1 MQPRDL
7 IAAILKFDEFL
18 PSPVREIF
26 YIVVLIIIFIIL
38 VLITK
43 STWLYY
49 RQRSFKKDIRWVLM
63 EIKIPREINK
73 SPRAMEQVLAS
84 IHALRNTPGDLRER
98 FWDGEVT
105 RWYSL
110 EMVSFGGETHFYIR
124 FYWKQRGLIEA
135 AFFSYYPDVE
145 LTEVDDYILQLP
157 ASIEDMYQQ
166 GYELW
171 GTEITLSRSPG
182 YPIKTYPEFLDSP
195 EEEKQFDPMSS
206 FLEILSKVKKE
217 EIVGIQILA
226 APKANEWR
234 KEYEP
239 FLEKLQETKVSSTPT
254 PSTGTQIG
262 EEFKMF
268 TRSIMRSPGET
279 DILKAVEGNLSKPAF
294 DTLIRFMY
302 LSPKSQFYDSF
313 ARRGLAGAFNQ
324 YSALDLNSFKQ
335 NYSMGTRVRFW
346 NWPHIFPGLR
356 NEYRKQRLI
365 YNYRRRELPPE
376 TWVGKLISSK
386 FFHPNF
392 SSHTYPMNTEALA
405 TIFHPP
411 MKIILTAPHIQ
422 RIESRR
428 AGPPAGLAIY
438 GDANSIDKFTNN
450 NSEVKKSDKK

>member
-1 MQPRDL
+1 MQPTDL
-7 IAAILKFDEFL
+7 LAAILKFDEFL
-18 PSPVREIF
+18 PSPIREVF
-26 YIVVLIIIFIIL
+26 YIVLLVILFVIQIIIAR
-38 VLITK
+38 
-43 STWLYY
+43 STWLFY
-49 RQRSFKKDIRWVLM
+49 RQEVFKKEIQWILM
-63 EIKIPREINK
+63 EIKIPREVNK

-84 IHALRNTPGDLRER
+84 IHALRNFAGDLREIY
-98 FWDGEVT
+98 WDGEVT
-105 RWYSL
+105 RWYSF
-110 EMVSFGGETHFYIR
+110 EMVSYGGEVHFYIR
-124 FYWKQRGLIEA
+124 FYWKQRGLVEA

-145 LTEVDDYILQLP
+145 LIEVEDYVAQFP

-171 GTEITLSRSPG
+171 GTEMTLARSPG

-206 FLEILSKVKKE
+206 FLEVLSKVKKE

-226 APKANEWR
+226 APKGNEWR

-239 FLEKLQETKVSSTPT
+239 FLDKLQETKVSSTT
-254 PSTGTQIG
+254 APSDKIAG
-262 EEFKMF
+262 ELKLF

-279 DILKAVEGNLSKPAF
+279 DILKAVENNLSKPAF
-294 DTLIRFMY
+294 DTLIRFIY
-302 LSPKSQFYDSF
+302 LSPKSLFYDSF
-313 ARRGLAGAFNQ
+313 ARRGLTGAFNQ

-346 NWPHIFPGLR
+346 NWPHIFPSLR
-356 NEYRKQRLI
+356 NEYRKQRLLYI
-365 YNYRRRELPPE
+365 YRNRKLPLK
-376 TWVGKLISSK
+376 TFMGKLITSK

-392 SSHTYPMNTEALA
+392 SSHTYPLNTEALA
-405 TIFHPP
+405 TLFHPP

-438 GDANSIDKFTNN
+438 GDENSIDKFTK
-450 NSEVKKSDKK
+450 EPGKK